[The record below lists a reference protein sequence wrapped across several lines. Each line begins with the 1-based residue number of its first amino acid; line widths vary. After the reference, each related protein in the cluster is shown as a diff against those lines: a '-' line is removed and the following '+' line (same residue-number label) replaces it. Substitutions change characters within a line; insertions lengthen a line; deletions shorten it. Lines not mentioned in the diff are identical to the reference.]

1 MELFEHTTA
10 VRGGFCIEEVP
21 QEAGFVIFGASGD
34 LTSRKLL
41 PALFS
46 LYRRRLLPSGFFVL
60 GCARTPMSDASFQAR
75 MLEALG
81 RSAAE
86 SPQAALS
93 AFLERCFYQ
102 AGDYR
107 DPLLYSGLAARL
119 AELDARFLRER
130 NHLFYLATPPGLY
143 RTIVEQLGSSGLA
156 RQGRDCC
163 SDAARFIVEK
173 PFGRDLASA
182 MDLDEAL
189 ARVFAESQIY
199 RIDHYLGKETVQNV
213 LLFRFANSI
222 FEPIWNRS
230 YIDSVQISVAESLGV
245 EHRAGYFE
253 QAGLLRDMFQNHL
266 LQMLALATMEPPCSF
281 DADRVRDEKVKLLR
295 SIRPLQA
302 GSDTWVRGQYAA
314 GSVEGQPV
322 PGYRE
327 EPGVDPRSRAETYV
341 AAKLLIDNWRWEGV
355 PFYLRAGKR
364 LARKSSTITVRFKS
378 VPHSMFLP
386 LTPRDLS
393 PNTLTFQ
400 VQPEEGISLQIQAK
414 HPGPKLC
421 MDELSMRFRYSE
433 VLEDGLP
440 DAYER
445 LLLDCLLG
453 DQTLFIRHD
462 DMQVSWSL
470 ITPLLEA
477 WEAAG
482 DSSEAAGPLYP
493 YPAGSWG
500 PQAAEELLARDG
512 RSWALPPA
520 LPRKFVRL

>member
-1 MELFEHTTA
+1 MEVLERMTA
-10 VRGGFCIEEVP
+10 IRSGFCIEEVP

-46 LYRRRLLPSGFFVL
+46 LYRRHLLPSGFFVL
-60 GCARTPMSDASFQAR
+60 GCARTPMSDASFRAR
-75 MLEALG
+75 MRDALG
-81 RSAAE
+81 KSAAE
-86 SPQAALS
+86 SPQTQVS
-93 AFLERCFYQ
+93 AFLERCFYH
-102 AGDYR
+102 AGDYQ
-107 DPLLYSGLAARL
+107 DPRFYAGLTTRLAA
-119 AELDARFLRER
+119 LDRQFLRER
-130 NHLFYLATPPGLY
+130 NHVFYLATPPGLY
-143 RTIVEQLGSSGLA
+143 RAIIEQLDSSGLA
-156 RQGRDCC
+156 SQGKDCC
-163 SDAARFIVEK
+163 SDTARFIIEK

-182 MDLDEAL
+182 MDLGEAL
-189 ARVFAESQIY
+189 RRVFAESQIY
-199 RIDHYLGKETVQNV
+199 RIDHYLGKETVQNI

-222 FEPIWNRS
+222 FEPIWNRR
-230 YIDSVQISVAESLGV
+230 YIDSVQITVAESLGI

-266 LQMLALATMEPPCSF
+266 LQMLALVTMEPPCSF

-302 GSDTWVRGQYAA
+302 SAGPWVRGQYAA
-314 GSVEGQPV
+314 GSLDGQPV

-327 EPGVDPRSRAETYV
+327 EPGVDPHSRVETYV
-341 AAKLLIDNWRWEGV
+341 AAKLLIDNWRWEEV

-364 LARKSSTITVRFKS
+364 LERKTSTITVRFKS
-378 VPHSMFLP
+378 VPHSMFVP
-386 LTPRDLS
+386 LTPEDLS

-400 VQPEEGISLQIQAK
+400 VQPEEGISLQFQAK

-421 MDELSMRFRYSE
+421 MDQLSMRFQYSD
-433 VLEDGLP
+433 VLEDVLP

-462 DMQVSWSL
+462 DLQVSWAL

-482 DSSEAAGPLYP
+482 DSPEAGSLYP

-500 PQAAEELLARDG
+500 PQAADELLARDG
-512 RSWALPPA
+512 RSWVQPPA
-520 LPRKFVRL
+520 LPKKTDRP

>member
-1 MELFEHTTA
+1 MELFDDLTA
-10 VRGGFCIEEVP
+10 VRSGFCIEEVP

-46 LYRRRLLPSGFFVL
+46 LYRRHLLPPGFFVL

-75 MLEALG
+75 MRDALG
-81 RSAAE
+81 QSAAE
-86 SPQAALS
+86 SPPTQVS
-93 AFLERCFYQ
+93 AFLERCFYH
-102 AGDYR
+102 AGDYQ
-107 DPLLYSGLAARL
+107 DPRFYAGLIARL
-119 AELDARFLRER
+119 AALDRQFLQER
-130 NHLFYLATPPGLY
+130 NHVFYLATPPGLY
-143 RTIVEQLGSSGLA
+143 RAIIEQLASSGLA
-156 RQGRDCC
+156 SQGKDCC
-163 SDAARFIVEK
+163 SDTARFIIEK

-182 MDLDEAL
+182 MDLGEAL
-189 ARVFAESQIY
+189 KRVFAESQIY
-199 RIDHYLGKETVQNV
+199 RIDHYHGKETVQNI

-222 FEPIWNRS
+222 FEPIWNRR
-230 YIDSVQISVAESLGV
+230 YIDSVQITVAESLGI

-253 QAGLLRDMFQNHL
+253 QAGLLRDIFQNHL
-266 LQMLALATMEPPCSF
+266 LQMLALVTMEPPCSF

-302 GSDTWVRGQYAA
+302 SGGPWVRGQYTA
-314 GSVEGQPV
+314 GSIEGQPV

-327 EPGVDPRSRAETYV
+327 EQGVDPHSRVETYV
-341 AAKLLIDNWRWEGV
+341 AAKLLIDNWRWEEV

-364 LARKSSTITVRFKS
+364 LSRKTSTITVRFKS
-378 VPHSMFLP
+378 VPHSMFVP
-386 LTPRDLS
+386 LTTEDLR

-400 VQPEEGISLQIQAK
+400 VQPEEGISLQFQAK

-421 MDELSMRFRYSE
+421 MDQLSMRFQYSE

-440 DAYER
+440 EAYER

-462 DMQVSWSL
+462 DLQVSWAL
-470 ITPLLEA
+470 ITPLLES

-482 DSSEAAGPLYP
+482 DPEAGPLHP

-500 PQAAEELLARDG
+500 PQAANELLAREG
-512 RSWALPPA
+512 RSWALPPS
-520 LPRKFVRL
+520 LPKKTDRQ